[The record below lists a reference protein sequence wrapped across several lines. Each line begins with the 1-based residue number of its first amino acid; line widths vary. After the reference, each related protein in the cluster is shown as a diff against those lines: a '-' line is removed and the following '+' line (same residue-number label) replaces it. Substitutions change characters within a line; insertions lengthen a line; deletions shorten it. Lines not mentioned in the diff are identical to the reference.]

1 MPKLAQEMA
10 SRAGPVRHVILPP
23 DEFWRRVLCDPR
35 SIRLEQHTA
44 IMQGSLYYSPGFTN
58 EYEHQRRHQAMRSAA
73 ECCDPSITDLINKA
87 IDDARDQERR
97 RMNAWPGPPMF
108 RAGEDYWESVPGG
121 FSRPTIMPMP
131 GRRLSRAGEDYWEPE
146 LPTSVIVLV
155 VVVAILLIPLA
166 MHLFSQ

>member
-1 MPKLAQEMA
+1 
-10 SRAGPVRHVILPP
+10 
-23 DEFWRRVLCDPR
+23 
-35 SIRLEQHTA
+35 
-44 IMQGSLYYSPGFTN
+44 
-58 EYEHQRRHQAMRSAA
+58 MRSDA
-73 ECCDPSITDLINKA
+73 EFCGPS

-97 RMNAWPGPPMF
+97 RMNAWPGPPI
-108 RAGEDYWESVPGG
+108 PGG